1 MDVKVLLSE
10 LVAKGIS
17 QNTEFLNRK
26 IDGLASRSQRMETQ
40 VTDLSPLMNSLV
52 DSLQIQAEIIFSTIL
67 NRLQAA
73 NILAADTQSGTLK
86 YGKIL
91 DSNQAVSNNLSLS
104 SLELMM
110 RQEQYLINETTV
122 YWIRILLIC
131 FSSF

>member
-1 MDVKVLLSE
+1 MDAKVLLSE

-52 DSLQIQAEIIFSTIL
+52 SSLQIQAEIIFSTII

-122 YWIRILLIC
+122 Y
-131 FSSF
+131 